1 MRCLELLQLS
11 QHRRLAIRVQRQN
24 FVPEKLAQLVARY
37 ATFLFVDDP
46 TIEPKLFGTAQI
58 VA

>member
-1 MRCLELLQLS
+1 M
-11 QHRRLAIRVQRQN
+11 RVQRQN

-58 VA
+58 IA

>member
-11 QHRRLAIRVQRQN
+11 LRRQLAIRVHRQN